1 MRSVRSYLAVVAP
14 LSAILAVGICGM
26 HTSSAPA
33 GLPGSVPT
41 ASVVQAGDDGDSGW
55 GRKVAAAGGDDD
67 SGWGHK
73 VTAAGGDGDSGWGHK
88 ATAAGDD
95 GDSGWGRRATAAVD
109 DGDSGWGR
117 GITAATVAKA
127 GDDNAVSGWA

>member
-14 LSAILAVGICGM
+14 LSAIFAVGICGM
-26 HTSSAPA
+26 NASSAPA

-41 ASVVQAGDDGDSGW
+41 ASVVRAGDDGDSGW
-55 GRKVAAAGGDDD
+55 GRKVAAVGGDDD

-73 VTAAGGDGDSGWGHK
+73 VTAAGSDGDSGWGHK

-95 GDSGWGRRATAAVD
+95 GDSGWGHKATAAVD

-117 GITAATVAKA
+117 GITAAMPVEA

>member
-14 LSAILAVGICGM
+14 LSAIFAVGICGM
-26 HTSSAPA
+26 HASSAPA

-41 ASVVQAGDDGDSGW
+41 ASVVRAGDDGDSGW
-55 GRKVAAAGGDDD
+55 GRKVTAAGGDDD

-95 GDSGWGRRATAAVD
+95 GDSGWGRRATASVD

-117 GITAATVAKA
+117 GITAATVAEA